1 MKLSIVVPVYNVE
14 KYIVKCISSLLSQNY
29 DDYEIIIVNDGTKDR
44 SIELV
49 EDNFKDRRIKII
61 NQENQG
67 LSEARNTG
75 MRYARG
81 KYIWFFD
88 SDDWLEKYIL
98 ADIVSSLD
106 NCDILYFSSY
116 YAETSKG
123 SFLVN
128 QLEEY
133 DNGKDLS
140 LNFYFHP
147 VQFYIY
153 DRNFLQ
159 YIGLSFKQG
168 IYHEDTLFTPQALYR
183 SGKIKRYNKPIYH
196 LLRRE
201 NSISQSFNPK
211 RCYDLMYVISE
222 LMAFAEKNIPKQ
234 ERYKW
239 GNCIADAVNELLCLT
254 RNGNQE
260 LKDDVCL
267 YMKNNSKNILRYM
280 SGSRKIPTKILGYLS
295 YCFHV
300 NIMNMYNLLYHLR
313 YGK

>member
-49 EDNFKDRRIKII
+49 ECNFKDSRIKII

-67 LSEARNTG
+67 LSEARNSG

-98 ADIVSSLD
+98 ADIISSLD

-116 YAETSKG
+116 YTETPKG
-123 SFLVN
+123 RFCVK
-128 QLEEY
+128 QLDEY

-140 LNFYFHP
+140 LNIYFHP

-159 YIGLSFKQG
+159 HVGLSFKQG

-183 SGKIKRYNKPIYH
+183 SGKIKRYNKPVYH

-201 NSISQSFNPK
+201 DSISQSFNPK

-222 LMAFAEKNIPKQ
+222 LIAFAEKNIPKQ
-234 ERYKW
+234 DRYKW

-254 RNGNQE
+254 RNGNKE
-260 LKDDVCL
+260 LMDDVCL
-267 YMKNNSKNILRYM
+267 YMKNNSKNIFRYM
-280 SGSRKIPTKILGYLS
+280 TGSRKIPTKILGYLS

-300 NIMNMYNLLYHLR
+300 NIVNMYNLLYHLR